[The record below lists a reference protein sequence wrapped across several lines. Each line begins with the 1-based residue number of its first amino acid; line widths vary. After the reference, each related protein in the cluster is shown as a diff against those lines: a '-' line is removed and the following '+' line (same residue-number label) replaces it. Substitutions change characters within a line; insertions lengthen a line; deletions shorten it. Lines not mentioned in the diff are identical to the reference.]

1 MYIFGRG
8 RLCDNVKKTVAEL
21 GLDGTLQVFSATR
34 TTKKEKGKT
43 KTRVQLQ
50 PRRSF
55 KHPSKVNCATVI
67 ELEDG
72 GKKIAVAD
80 VGSVVYLYDYAF

>member
-1 MYIFGRG
+1 MHIFGCG
-8 RLCDNVKKTVAEL
+8 LLCVYVNTFVAI
-21 GLDGTLQVFSATR
+21 GLDGTLQVFSASR
-34 TTKKEKGKT
+34 TTKKEKGKI

-55 KHPSKVNCATVI
+55 KHPSKVNFATVI

-72 GKKIAVAD
+72 TKKIAVAD
-80 VGSVVYLYDYAF
+80 VGAVVYLYDFAF